1 MCCSFMMFYFLFF
14 HNWGFV
20 PGSNLLCIDHQV
32 GADRSFHY
40 LKVTE
45 SKGRTA
51 AQSIPTKKRRENT
64 SNNPDADNFSV
75 FSSRALAAEKDR
87 EELVM
92 LKEQVE
98 DLRVK
103 LSEKD
108 ELLKSAEISKNQVNA
123 VQAKL
128 DELRHQASQ
137 KDSLIKSTQLQLS
150 DAKVPIYC
158 FCCFTSIMNLS
169 NLSSVRG
176 CECQLLVYYFSGI

>member
-1 MCCSFMMFYFLFF
+1 M
-14 HNWGFV
+14 
-20 PGSNLLCIDHQV
+20 DHQL
-32 GADRSFHY
+32 GADSSFHY

-98 DLRVK
+98 DLRMK

-108 ELLKSAEISKNQVNA
+108 ELLKSAEISKNQVNAA

-169 NLSSVRG
+169 SVPG
-176 CECQLLVYYFSGI
+176 CECQLLVYYFSDI

>member
-1 MCCSFMMFYFLFF
+1 M
-14 HNWGFV
+14 
-20 PGSNLLCIDHQV
+20 PGRNLLCIDHQV
-32 GADRSFHY
+32 GVDSSFHY

-51 AQSIPTKKRRENT
+51 AQSIPTKKRRDPGDKDQGKNT
-64 SNNPDADNFSV
+64 SNNSDADNYSV
-75 FSSRALAAEKDR
+75 VSSRALAAEKDR

-92 LKEQVE
+92 LKEQLE
-98 DLRVK
+98 DLRIK

-128 DELRHQASQ
+128 DELRHQASE

-158 FCCFTSIMNLS
+158 LCYFTSIM

-176 CECQLLVYYFSGI
+176 CEHQLLVYYFSDR